1 MFSDETLFF
10 MFYSSPR
17 DAMQEVAAQE
27 LWNRNWRYHKDLR
40 LWITKES
47 GSTPSQK
54 VPGHLGEQGQYTF
67 WDPENWGK
75 EHKELT
81 VLYAD
86 LEEKPVPV
94 FLPGAGLLQATAQ
107 PPAASQQGQ
116 LGGQAQLPTRASFQQ
131 MGIAGL

>member
-1 MFSDETLFF
+1 MFV
-10 MFYSSPR
+10 SSYR
-17 DAMQEVAAQE
+17 
-27 LWNRNWRYHKDLR
+27 WNRNWRYHKDLR

-47 GSTPSQK
+47 GTTPSQK
-54 VPGHLGEQGQYTF
+54 VPGHVGEQGQYTC

-86 LEEKPVPV
+86 LEEKPVPA
-94 FLPGAGLLQATAQ
+94 FLPGAGLLQAATQ
-107 PPAASQQGQ
+107 PPAGSQQQGQ
-116 LGGQAQLPTRASFQQ
+116 LGSQAQLSTRASFQQ

>member
-1 MFSDETLFF
+1 MVLS
-10 MFYSSPR
+10 YR
-17 DAMQEVAAQE
+17 
-27 LWNRNWRYHKDLR
+27 WNRNWRYHKDLR

-47 GSTPSQK
+47 GTTPSQK
-54 VPGHLGEQGQYTF
+54 VPGHVGEQGQYTC

-86 LEEKPVPV
+86 LEEKPVPA
-94 FLPGAGLLQATAQ
+94 FLPGAGLLQAAAQ
-107 PPAASQQGQ
+107 PPAGSQQQGQ
-116 LGGQAQLPTRASFQQ
+116 LGSQAQLTTRASFQQ